1 ATRRVAAVH
10 ARSVAH
16 GVDLAPRERAYRM
29 KVVAP
34 GPAILVV
41 DRDTEVAV
49 DGVVA
54 ARRDHGE
61 ARHHPGG
68 DAPIVVAVLGVAPGA
83 DIEPARLL
91 HDLEI
96 GLHVGEVVLVALGAL
111 EQWIGAEV

>member
-1 ATRRVAAVH
+1 MH
-10 ARSVAH
+10 ARAVAH
-16 GVDLAPRERAYRM
+16 GVDLAPGERAHRM

-41 DRDTEVAV
+41 DRNPEVAV
-49 DGVVA
+49 DRVVA

-61 ARHHPGG
+61 AGHHPGR
-68 DAPIVVAVLGVAPGA
+68 DAPIVIAVLGVAPGA

-96 GLHVGEVVLVALGAL
+96 RLHVGEVVFVALGAL
-111 EQWIGAEV
+111 EQRIGTEVATVQE